1 LAAIAAGISCS
12 ELMPTAI
19 AVSPRRE
26 KPLARAINAGIGK
39 LKFPTKNSGVLTLDE
54 YVVHPNHRVQGVM
67 ILHHGK
73 VVYEAYPGINPE
85 QVHVWMSAAKT
96 TVGLIIAQLEVEGKI
111 DLSKPVT
118 YYVPDLKGSAWDKIS
133 VLDAAN
139 MATGLDLEEA
149 LKSIVDPQSI
159 IVRFF
164 SAEFGQPV
172 PDGKKVESWIDLVR
186 EAKPLNEKPGAV
198 SRYTSAATTVLNYL
212 AELVENK
219 PWIDIFA
226 ERVWSKMG
234 VRGPVLINLTPEGTA
249 VAHGLQSTTLEDF
262 ARFGALFAPR
272 WKKVAYEQ
280 VVSPK
285 VLKRIQTSG
294 NSDAYN
300 GAGMAAGVQGYFDEK
315 PLAHAFQFDAVF
327 KDGALWKH
335 GNLGQGCMSSNDYG
349 QRAV

>member
-172 PDGKKVESWIDLVR
+172 PDGKKVESWIDLVAR
-186 EAKPLNEKPGAV
+186 LRLPNLANDQWLAGAQRLLGGALEFFRRLYV
-198 SRYTSAATTVLNYL
+198 FQKQQKHVSAA
-212 AELVENK
+212 LVE
-219 PWIDIFA
+219 
-226 ERVWSKMG
+226 
-234 VRGPVLINLTPEGTA
+234 
-249 VAHGLQSTTLEDF
+249 
-262 ARFGALFAPR
+262 
-272 WKKVAYEQ
+272 
-280 VVSPK
+280 
-285 VLKRIQTSG
+285 
-294 NSDAYN
+294 
-300 GAGMAAGVQGYFDEK
+300 
-315 PLAHAFQFDAVF
+315 
-327 KDGALWKH
+327 
-335 GNLGQGCMSSNDYG
+335 
-349 QRAV
+349 